1 MCVSFQ
7 WDKTSNHSESGTSF
21 LLVRTAWDPE
31 VTDLFRYGVYAPV
44 CWSFSSYLVIGPLLQ
59 SSWPGLSISNKR
71 TEYIAFIAA
80 SRVHW
85 AVRMFGFYCHSTSR
99 AWSVPSVFSPVT
111 PLRDPSLLL
120 AQLQFPAQALSMF
133 CPWFPANS
141 IQGFNSIISLRHLPN
156 HPPSNTPITFPTLF
170 TFSVGLPLLDP
181 VPGMRMYIHL
191 VSSFRSQA
199 HISLLPK
206 TDATGALILWLTQE
220 VKTMFPWPLS

>member
-7 WDKTSNHSESGTSF
+7 WDKTSNPSESGTSF

-44 CWSFSSYLVIGPLLQ
+44 CRSFSSCLVIGPLRQ
-59 SSWPGLSISNKR
+59 SSWPGLSISNKK

-80 SRVHW
+80 SSVHW
-85 AVRMFGFYCHSTSR
+85 AVRMFGFYCHLTSR
-99 AWSVPSVFSPVT
+99 AWSVPSLLSPVT
-111 PLRDPSLLL
+111 PLRVPSLLL
-120 AQLQFPAQALSMF
+120 AQLQFPAQTLSMF

-199 HISLLPK
+199 HISSLPK
-206 TDATGALILWLTQE
+206 TDATGALILWSTQE